1 LIERLEWIFKRRSI
15 RAYTD
20 SPVTDE
26 QAQAL
31 LRAAMAAPSAND
43 VRPWAFV
50 VVRAAERRQALAKT
64 HQWSYMCANAP
75 LVIAV
80 IGDPSASEHWV
91 EDCSA
96 AAENLLLA
104 AAALDLGS
112 VWVAVYP
119 RAEGEA
125 RVRSIL
131 GIPADL
137 RVLCLLPI
145 GHPAESK
152 PPRTRYEES
161 KVHDETFGKR
171 KEKWT

>member
-1 LIERLEWIFKRRSI
+1 MNDRLEYIFKRRSI

-20 SPVTDE
+20 APVNDE
-26 QAQAL
+26 QVDAL

-50 VVRAAERRQALAKT
+50 VVRDAERRKELARI
-64 HQWSYMCANAP
+64 HPWSYMCANASV
-75 LVIAV
+75 VIAV
-80 IGDPSASEHWV
+80 IGDPSASDHWG

-104 AAALDLGS
+104 ASTLDLGS

-119 RAEGEA
+119 RAEREA
-125 RVRSIL
+125 QVRSIL
-131 GIPADL
+131 DIPENL

-145 GHPAESK
+145 GHPKENK
-152 PPRTRYEES
+152 PPRTRYEAS
-161 KVHDETFGKR
+161 KAHDERFGQR
-171 KEKWT
+171 KSK

>member
-1 LIERLEWIFKRRSI
+1 
-15 RAYTD
+15 
-20 SPVTDE
+20 
-26 QAQAL
+26 
-31 LRAAMAAPSAND
+31 
-43 VRPWAFV
+43 
-50 VVRAAERRQALAKT
+50 
-64 HQWSYMCANAP
+64 MCANAP

>member
-1 LIERLEWIFKRRSI
+1 MIERLEWIFKRRSI
-15 RAYTD
+15 RAYTG

-104 AAALDLGS
+104 AVALDLGS

-119 RAEGEA
+119 SVEQEA
-125 RVRSIL
+125 HVRSIL
-131 GIPADL
+131 SIPADL

-145 GHPAESK
+145 GHTAENK

-161 KVHDETFGKR
+161 KVHHESFRDT
-171 KEKWT
+171 